1 MKPRHLLLGAA
12 LALAAGLA
20 AFGDRSAQTGV
31 AEAVT
36 RAGQPQRQGLV
47 RAAAPR
53 EQEQEQ
59 GGGPAILRLVPREA
73 LVGDSADQFQADA
86 NNPFATRDW
95 TPAPAAAPPASRRPP
110 PSAPPLPFT
119 YIGKSVG
126 DGAWEVYLARG
137 DLTYLVRER
146 SVLDGAWRVDR
157 IAPPTLTLTYLP
169 LNQVLQLNI
178 GGFD

>member
-1 MKPRHLLLGAA
+1 MKPRQLLLGAA

-20 AFGDRSAQTGV
+20 AFGDRSGQSEV
-31 AEAVT
+31 AEPVT
-36 RAGQPQRQGLV
+36 RAGQPQRQSMA
-47 RAAAPR
+47 RAAAP
-53 EQEQEQ
+53 QEQ
-59 GGGPAILRLVPREA
+59 GQAQGSGPAILRLAPREA
-73 LVGDSADQFQADA
+73 LAGDSADQFQAGA

-95 TPAPAAAPPASRRPP
+95 TAGPAASPPASRPPP

-169 LNQVLQLNI
+169 LNQVVQLNI
-178 GGFD
+178 GVFD